1 MNIRNIFK
9 KQAVKLTALVLSLSL
24 IGGGTVF
31 ALAERFSDDSP
42 AKNESSATDA
52 ANTEDTSIKDEISS
66 VLDSFNADKQET
78 VYVIANADGSVKK
91 VIVSELV
98 KNPDKKDKLEDKSDL
113 QNIENIKNDNGY
125 TADGNSYIWDA
136 KGDDVYYQGTTDK
149 QLPVDL
155 SLNFTLDGKSVS
167 PKELAG
173 KSGKLKI
180 TFNYT
185 NNEAKTVKIDGKDET
200 IYVPFLMLSGLVLDN
215 DKCSNI
221 EVSNGKVISDGN
233 RSIAVGF
240 ALPGMQ
246 NNLDIDKNDLEL
258 PETVELTADVKDF
271 ELTTTLTLAASD
283 FLKNINTEKLDSID
297 DLTDSLDTLNDSAK
311 QLLDG
316 TSSLYD
322 GTAQLLSKSNDLVNG
337 VQALVIG
344 AQTLADGADSLSA
357 GAGKANSGA
366 GDLSDGAAK
375 LSSGLDTL
383 YAGLK
388 TLNQNSDSLR
398 AGSKQVFE
406 SLLSTANTQLAA
418 AGVKADK
425 LTIDNYSKVLSGVL
439 SSLDEN
445 AVKTLAENTAKK
457 TVTDKVTANEP
468 TIKAG
473 VESAVREKVKAGVLS
488 TLGMTVEQ
496 YDKALAAGAVSDAQK
511 AQIEGAIEQQMN
523 TADIQSQIKAATE
536 QQKQKLIDDNM
547 KSDEVQSQIKA
558 AIEKA
563 KNGAS
568 SIKSLKEQLDSYNK
582 FYKGLDEYTK
592 GVDKAYSGAGELSSG
607 SKTLC
612 GGAKQLQSGTKDL
625 SDGAKQLQSGAKEL
639 LAGVLKL
646 NDGTAALIDGEK
658 QLNDGAMSLNNGM
671 QKFYDEGISKLVGK
685 IKGLNFGKL
694 ATRIRATADVA
705 DDYSS
710 FGGNADGMSS
720 STKFI
725 YRTDSISK

>member
-1 MNIRNIFK
+1 MNIKNIFK
-9 KQAVKLTALVLSLSL
+9 KQAFKLSALVLSLSL
-24 IGGGTVF
+24 IGGTTVF
-31 ALAERFSDDSP
+31 ALAEHLSNASENENAAESD
-42 AKNESSATDA
+42 
-52 ANTEDTSIKDEISS
+52 ANTAKSDIKDDISS

-113 QNIENIKNDNGY
+113 QNIENVKNDNGY
-125 TADGNSYIWDA
+125 TADGDSFIWDA

-180 TFNYT
+180 TFNYA
-185 NNEAKTVKIDGKDET
+185 NNEYKTVQIDGKDEK
-200 IYVPFLMLSGLVLDN
+200 IYIPFLMLSGLVLDN

-221 EVSNGKVISDGN
+221 EISNGKIISDGN

-240 ALPGMQ
+240 ALPGM
-246 NNLDIDKNDLEL
+246 NNNMDISDIDF
-258 PETVELTADVKDF
+258 PETVELSADVKDF

-283 FLKNINTEKLDSID
+283 LFKNIDSDKLNSID
-297 DLTDSLDTLNDSAK
+297 ELTDSLDMLDSSAK

-322 GTAQLLSKSNDLVNG
+322 GTAQLLSKSDDLVNG

-344 AQTLADGADSLSA
+344 AKSLAEGTDSLSE
-357 GAGKANSGA
+357 GADKANSGA
-366 GDLSDGAAK
+366 NDLSSGANDLSDGMA
-375 LSSGLDTL
+375 TL
-383 YAGLK
+383 YTGLK
-388 TLNQNSDSLR
+388 TLNENSETLR

-425 LTIDNYSKVLSGVL
+425 LTVDNYDKVLSGVL

-445 AVKTLAENTAKK
+445 AVKTVAENTAKK
-457 TVTDKVTANEP
+457 TVTDKVNANEP

-473 VESAVREKVKAGVLS
+473 VEKAVREQVKSAVLK
-488 TLGMTVEQ
+488 TLNMTAEQ
-496 YDKALAAGAVSDAQK
+496 YDSAVATGMIPDTQK
-511 AQIEGAIEQQMN
+511 AQIEGAIEQQMQSD
-523 TADIQSQIKAATE
+523 DIQEKIKAAVDE
-536 QQKQKLIDDNM
+536 QKQKLIDENM
-547 KSDEVQSQIKA
+547 KSSEVQSQIKA
-558 AIEKA
+558 AVEKA
-563 KNGAS
+563 KSGAS
-568 SIKSLKEQLDSYNK
+568 SIKTLKEQLDSYNK

-592 GVDKAYSGAGELSSG
+592 GVDKAYSGAGQLSSG
-607 SKTLC
+607 SKTLS
-612 GGAKQLQSGTKDL
+612 GGAKQLSKGTKDL

-646 NDGTAALIDGEK
+646 NDGTAQLIDGEK
-658 QLNDGAMSLNNGM
+658 RLKDGAMTLNNGM
-671 QKFYDEGISKLVGK
+671 KKFYDEGISKLVGK
-685 IKGLNFGKL
+685 IKDLNMGKL
-694 ATRIRATADVA
+694 ASRIRATVDVA
-705 DDYSS
+705 KDYSS
-710 FGGNADGMSS
+710 FGGVKDGTSA